1 MSAFTSFR
9 ARRALSS
16 IVLAAATLAIGAC
29 ATGGGPARRSSSVV
43 EFLAAVPAEGGP
55 RATRTPTLRLPL
67 RVGLAFVP
75 TGRSAGG
82 EDHRV
87 SDDVFGA
94 RDRLVLMD
102 RVRAHFASRPWV
114 GSIELVPD
122 QYLQLRGGFENLDQL
137 RRMLGVDV
145 VVLLSYDQ
153 VQFTDDTR
161 LSLSYVTI
169 AGAYLVNG
177 QKNDTRTMLDAAV
190 FDVESRR
197 LLFRAA
203 GESQVRAGATAVNVR
218 QKRRDDSRRGFTEA
232 ADDLVAKLDAE
243 LERFANRVREPGADV
258 IVIRPDTTAQ

>member
-1 MSAFTSFR
+1 MFAIASFR
-9 ARRALSS
+9 APRALSS
-16 IVLAAATLAIGAC
+16 LVLASALVTSVAC

-43 EFLAAVPAEGGP
+43 EFLAATPADSGP
-55 RATRTPTLRLPL
+55 RATRKPTLRLPL

-75 TGRSAGG
+75 SSRPTGGQ
-82 EDHRV
+82 DYRV

-102 RVRAHFASRPWV
+102 RVRTHFASRPWV

-122 QYLQLRGGFENLDQL
+122 QYLELRGGFTNLDQL

-145 VVLLSYDQ
+145 VALLSYDQ

-161 LSLSYVTI
+161 LSLTYLTV

-203 GESQVRAGATAVNVR
+203 GESHVRGGATAVNAR

-232 ADDLVAKLDAE
+232 ADDLVTKLDAE
-243 LERFANRVREPGADV
+243 LERFANRVRDPGADV